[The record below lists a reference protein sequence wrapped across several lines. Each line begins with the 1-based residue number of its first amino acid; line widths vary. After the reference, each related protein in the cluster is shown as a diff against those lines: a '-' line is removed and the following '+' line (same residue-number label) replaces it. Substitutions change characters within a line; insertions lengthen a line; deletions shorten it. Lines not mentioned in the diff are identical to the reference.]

1 MHVVNQYYFDAARFF
16 LSHQLSK
23 RVYDLYTLFLCSL
36 TYSLICS
43 HVHTPALTPVRITI
57 VSLFFPCFV
66 CSSYLITFLAP
77 ATDAPVFDLSGRR
90 VVKVVKGGLYIQNG
104 KKFIVK

>member
-1 MHVVNQYYFDAARFF
+1 MLQGLSF
-16 LSHQLSK
+16 LINYPK
-23 RVYDLYTLFLCSL
+23 EYTICILFFLCSL
-36 TYSLICS
+36 AFSLICS

-66 CSSYLITFLAP
+66 CLSYLITFLAP